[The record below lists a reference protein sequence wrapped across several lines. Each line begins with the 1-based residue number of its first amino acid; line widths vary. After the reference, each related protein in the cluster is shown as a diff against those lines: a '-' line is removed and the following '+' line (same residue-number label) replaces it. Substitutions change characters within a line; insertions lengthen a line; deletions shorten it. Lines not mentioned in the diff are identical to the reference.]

1 MLIKI
6 QCDKFKFNHNE
17 VRPPIEFNVGLN
29 IIEGAYS
36 GTNSIGKSTFL
47 MCIDFAFGG
56 NDYVDKLKTIKKKI
70 GDHVIQFAFKF
81 GEETLYFSRATNNHK
96 IVNKCD
102 SNFNVL
108 SSMPLDDFTELLK
121 LKYKIQN
128 REASF
133 RDLASRFFRIY
144 NRGNIDE
151 TLPLRGFSNESPTSS
166 VEALFRIF
174 NKYDSIRIQKEAYKL
189 SDDKKTTFKSAGDYE
204 FIPNITKTKYDNN
217 LIRIEEL
224 RALITELADKSDKG
238 ILELDSQKSEELSQ
252 IDSKIK
258 TLKRE
263 RSLQFNKIDV
273 LKKDKELSKIDIQK
287 DFEELLRFFP
297 DLNIERLIEV
307 ESFHNKLSGILKK
320 ELTSQESKVWAT
332 INYLSAQIEELEK
345 RKLELGCVNKVS
357 KIVLNKHAELSKEL
371 ELLLKENE
379 CYEKFQLLKNQS
391 SADKKIL
398 DETILEEGAKLA
410 EIINK
415 KMAEISE
422 LVFPNYQAPILTIT
436 KTGNYDFFTP
446 DDEGTGTNYKGL
458 ILFDLAVLLLT
469 EVPALAHDSVLV
481 KNISQVITENIY
493 KVYNSMQKQVFAVVD
508 RADTYNVEMQK
519 IIDKHRVLYLS
530 EGGNELFGFSWAKK
544 TEVEDDKND

>member
-17 VRPPIEFNVGLN
+17 IRPPIEFKEGLN

-70 GDHVIQFAFKF
+70 GDHIIQFAFKF
-81 GEETLYFSRATNNHK
+81 GDEILYFSRATNNHK

-102 SNFNVL
+102 SNFNII

-121 LKYKIQN
+121 LKYQIQN
-128 REASF
+128 HEATF
-133 RDLASRFFRIY
+133 RDLTSRFFRIY

-166 VEALFRIF
+166 VESLFKIF
-174 NKYDSIRIQKEAYKL
+174 NKYGSIRVQKEAYKL

-204 FIPNITKTKYDNN
+204 FIPNISKSKYDKN

-224 RALITELADKSDKG
+224 RTLINELADKSDKG
-238 ILELDSQKSEELSQ
+238 LLELDSQKSEELSQ
-252 IDSKIK
+252 IDSTIK
-258 TLKRE
+258 VLKRE

-287 DFEELLRFFP
+287 DFEELLKFFP
-297 DLNIERLIEV
+297 DLNIERLTEV
-307 ESFHNKLSGILKK
+307 ESFHNKLSAILKK
-320 ELTSQESKVWAT
+320 ELASQESKTWVT
-332 INYLSAQIEELEK
+332 INYLTAQIEELEK
-345 RKLELGCVNKVS
+345 RKLEIGCVNKVS
-357 KIVLNKHAELSKEL
+357 KIILSKHAELSKEL

-379 CYEKFQLLKNQS
+379 CYEKFQFLKAQS
-391 SADKKIL
+391 STDKKHL
-398 DETILEEGAKLA
+398 DETILDEGAKLA

-422 LVFPNYQAPILTIT
+422 LVFSNYQPPVLTIT
-436 KTGNYDFFTP
+436 KTGNYEFFTP

-481 KNISQVITENIY
+481 KNISQTVTENIY
-493 KVYNSMQKQVFAVVD
+493 KVYNNMQKQVFAVVD
-508 RADTYNVEMQK
+508 RADTYSEEMQK

-530 EGGNELFGFSWAKK
+530 EGGNELFSFSWAKK
-544 TEVEDDKND
+544 TEVEDDTND

>member
-6 QCDKFKFNHNE
+6 QCDKFKFNHTE
-17 VRPPIEFNVGLN
+17 VRPPIEFNEGLN

-81 GEETLYFSRATNNHK
+81 GEETFYFSRATNNHK

-108 SSMPLDDFTELLK
+108 SSMLLDDFTELLK
-121 LKYKIQN
+121 LKYRIQN

-174 NKYDSIRIQKEAYKL
+174 NKYESIRIQKEAHKL
-189 SDDKKTTFKSAGDYE
+189 SEDKKTTFKSAGDYE
-204 FIPNITKTKYDNN
+204 FIPNISKTKYDKN

-224 RALITELADKSDKG
+224 RALIAELADKSDKG
-238 ILELDSQKSEELSQ
+238 LLELDSQKSEELSQ

-258 TLKRE
+258 ALKRE

-287 DFEELLRFFP
+287 DFEELLQFFP
-297 DLNIERLIEV
+297 DLNIERLTEIEL
-307 ESFHNKLSGILKK
+307 FHNKLSGILKK
-320 ELTSQESKVWAT
+320 ELTTQESKAWAT
-332 INYLSAQIEELEK
+332 INYLTAQIEELEK
-345 RKLELGCVNKVS
+345 RKLEIGCVNKVS

-379 CYEKFQLLKNQS
+379 CYEKFQLLKEQS
-391 SADKKIL
+391 SSDKKIL
-398 DETILEEGAKLA
+398 EETIVEEGAKLA

-422 LVFPNYQAPILTIT
+422 LVFPNYQAPVLTIT

-481 KNISQVITENIY
+481 KNISQVVTENIY

-508 RADTYNVEMQK
+508 RADTYNEEMQK

-544 TEVEDDKND
+544 TEVEEDKND